1 MQSSPVLCL
10 LMFFAQI
17 GLFDGSSRSL
27 AVKGSSGDG
36 TVNLTMG
43 EFNDGTAKN
52 PDLS

>member
-17 GLFDGSSRSL
+17 GVFDGSSRSL
-27 AVKGSSGDG
+27 VKGSSGDG